1 MNPPFY
7 SLVRYFT
14 IFVISLISLIDI
26 ITAVFPDPK
35 APAPNIFYEFLHL
48 LLILM
53 VPTLFWSMAS
63 VHSLLVATQ
72 LLLIV
77 QEDYQGIH
85 LTILFWIVESSNL
98 IVPVT
103 FLLQTL
109 IYLAGI

>member
-1 MNPPFY
+1 
-7 SLVRYFT
+7 
-14 IFVISLISLIDI
+14 
-26 ITAVFPDPK
+26 
-35 APAPNIFYEFLHL
+35 
-48 LLILM
+48 M

-72 LLLIV
+72 LSLMV

-98 IVPVT
+98 IAPVT